1 MMENEEMIRRS
12 IRQDEIHFLVTM
24 PKKVNDKMAE
34 IAHRSPKGFWE
45 NRDLDLKEQAYK
57 ELEQESK
64 ENDTLRDFRGNPIP
78 LKEDGSVNQT
88 AFWNADPEA
97 WAKWNDSQRNDGG
110 VNSRGY
116 IAKAVKKLQSDAKAV
131 QKQIDEEL
139 DFDKIEQL
147 EGQFA
152 EINSRINTL
161 NNIEQG
167 YDATGIA

>member
-1 MMENEEMIRRS
+1 MENEEMIRKCLWQGEDLQMM
-12 IRQDEIHFLVTM
+12 ITF
-24 PKKVNDKMAE
+24 PKRINDKMIE
-34 IAHRSPKGFWE
+34 IAHRSPKGTWYR
-45 NRDLDLKEQAYK
+45 RDLELKELAEKELKEQ
-57 ELEQESK
+57 SK

-97 WAKWNDSQRNDGG
+97 WARWNDEKRGDGG
-110 VNSRGY
+110 ENSRGY

-161 NNIEQG
+161 NNIEQC